1 MGALER
7 DTATGRHI
15 RPELLLL
22 FGLIFPERSQFVRAY
37 YEDVDDRRRRRAG
50 EFEDELLN
58 AARCSPEELIERIV
72 KDERIGELFERAVQ
86 EALLAADERK
96 RRALARAVV
105 SGLLAGDT
113 AAIDEAQFRIRAV
126 TILEPAHLRILF
138 ALERPGEMQ
147 GRPIEQTAYTSIQLG
162 QQTGVSTELLALL
175 LAKLAAEG
183 LISDVSSTVESR
195 TGAGTPSWAITGFG
209 RRVLGPLRRRDAVGA
224 AHSSPAGGAAA
235 PTRGRDDGE
244 PR

>member
-1 MGALER
+1 M
-7 DTATGRHI
+7 
-15 RPELLLL
+15 
-22 FGLIFPERSQFVRAY
+22 
-37 YEDVDDRRRRRAG
+37 
-50 EFEDELLN
+50 
-58 AARCSPEELIERIV
+58 
-72 KDERIGELFERAVQ
+72 FERAVQ

-113 AAIDEAQFRIRAV
+113 AAIDEAQLRIRAV
-126 TILEPAHLRILF
+126 TMLEPPHLRILF

-147 GRPIEQTAYTSIQLG
+147 GHPVEQMAYTSIQLG

-195 TGAGTPSWAITGFG
+195 TGAGTPFG
-209 RRVLGPLRRRDAVGA
+209 RSRGSGAGSSDCCGMTRHRGPSFKPAMRVLRDGQREFAQSFITRLLSCYRLVCFRRIRRSILLKGYVALRDATCPPAGRVLRRDTGDSPSASGFEDNLRVGRRWPGPAQVRMGFRAVVL
-224 AHSSPAGGAAA
+224 P
-235 PTRGRDDGE
+235 
-244 PR
+244 